1 MTTEQ
6 TTIQV
11 VYPITE
17 ADITARFAGYAE
29 LTADSPQ
36 GYKAVQAAIG
46 ELRSARVDVEK
57 RRKDLKA
64 ESLEYGRR
72 VDEVA
77 KYLTGLIEA
86 IEHPLKAK
94 KAAVDEEKA
103 RVKAEKEAAERAA
116 VEAQI
121 RAEQEAEAARLKAE
135 AERLAQER
143 AALEWERAALCV
155 SIASPVIQPEPAQKT
170 VSALDFDPER
180 VRRVLAW
187 IAEQASKTNMYDA
200 TDDLSDYYCGNEDD
214 ACGIGEKNG
223 QIETAQSLQNFLTG
237 ASEDLPEIE
246 DFAEDEDS
254 DEDDDEEDE
263 EDEDEED
270 EEDEEE

>member
-11 VYPITE
+11 VYPITA
-17 ADITARFAGYAE
+17 ADIATRFAGYAE

-103 RVKAEKEAAERAA
+103 RIKAEKEAAERAA

-143 AALEWERAALCV
+143 AVLEQERAALRAA
-155 SIASPVIQPEPAQKT
+155 SASPDVPASKPEPTRET
-170 VSALDFDPER
+170 VSAVDFEPER

-214 ACGIGEKNG
+214 AREIGEKNG
-223 QIETAQSLQNFLTG
+223 QIMTAQCLQEFLTG
-237 ASEDLPEIE
+237 DGENLPDYE
-246 DFAEDEDS
+246 DFAK
-254 DEDDDEEDE
+254 
-263 EDEDEED
+263 
-270 EEDEEE
+270 

>member
-46 ELRSARVDVEK
+46 ELRSARVQIFAALLDIE
-57 RRKDLKA
+57 A
-64 ESLEYGRR
+64 ESLEDGRR

-143 AALEWERAALCV
+143 EALEQERAALRA
-155 SIASPVIQPEPAQKT
+155 ASAPPDVPASKPEPAQKT

-200 TDDLSDYYCGNEDD
+200 TDDLSRYYCGNEDD
-214 ACGIGEKNG
+214 ARKIGEKNG
-223 QIETAQSLQNFLTG
+223 QIMTAQCLREFLTG
-237 ASEDLPEIE
+237 AREDLPKVK
-246 DFAEDEDS
+246 DFAE
-254 DEDDDEEDE
+254 
-263 EDEDEED
+263 
-270 EEDEEE
+270 

>member
-143 AALEWERAALCV
+143 AALEQERAALRAA
-155 SIASPVIQPEPAQKT
+155 SASPDVPDSKPEPAQKT
-170 VSALDFDPER
+170 MSALELEPER
-180 VRRVLAW
+180 VRRVLEW
-187 IAEQASKTNMYDA
+187 IEEQANKNNLYDA
-200 TDDLSDYYCGNEDD
+200 CEDLSDYYCGNEDD
-214 ACGIGEKNG
+214 AREIGEKNG
-223 QIETAQSLQNFLTG
+223 QIVTAQSLRDFLVGTV
-237 ASEDLPEIE
+237 ETLPEIE
-246 DFAEDEDS
+246 NFKKDE
-254 DEDDDEEDE
+254 
-263 EDEDEED
+263 
-270 EEDEEE
+270 

>member
-6 TTIQV
+6 TTTIQV
-11 VYPITE
+11 VYPITD
-17 ADITARFAGYAE
+17 ADITARFAGYAD

-46 ELRSARVDVEK
+46 ELRSARVEVEK

-103 RVKAEKEAAERAA
+103 RIKAEKEAAERAA
-116 VEAQI
+116 IEAKI
-121 RAEQEAEAARLKAE
+121 RAEQEAETARLKAE

-143 AALEWERAALCV
+143 AALEAERAALCV

-170 VSALDFDPER
+170 VSAVDFEPER
-180 VRRVLAW
+180 VRRVLTW
-187 IAEQASKTNMYDA
+187 IAEQANKTNMYDA
-200 TDDLSDYYCGNEDD
+200 TDDLSRYYCGNEDD
-214 ACGIGEKNG
+214 ARKIGEKNG
-223 QIETAQSLQNFLTG
+223 QIMTAQCLREFLTG
-237 ASEDLPEIE
+237 AREDLPKVK
-246 DFAEDEDS
+246 DFAE
-254 DEDDDEEDE
+254 
-263 EDEDEED
+263 
-270 EEDEEE
+270 

>member
-1 MTTEQ
+1 MTTEKT

-11 VYPITE
+11 VYPITD
-17 ADITARFAGYAE
+17 ADIAARFAGYAD
-29 LTADSPQ
+29 LTADTPQ
-36 GYKAVQAAIG
+36 GYKAVQAAIS

-143 AALEWERAALCV
+143 EALEQERAALRA
-155 SIASPVIQPEPAQKT
+155 ASAPPDVPAKKPELAQKT

-187 IAEQASKTNMYDA
+187 IAEQAAKTNMNDA

-214 ACGIGEKNG
+214 ARDIGEKNG
-223 QIETAQSLQNFLTG
+223 QIETAQSLWAFLVGTV
-237 ASEDLPEIE
+237 EQLPEIQNFE
-246 DFAEDEDS
+246 K
-254 DEDDDEEDE
+254 DDE
-263 EDEDEED
+263 
-270 EEDEEE
+270 

>member
-1 MTTEQ
+1 MTTA
-6 TTIQV
+6 IQV

-17 ADITARFAGYAE
+17 ADITARFAGFAE

-46 ELRSARVDVEK
+46 ELRSARVDVER

-103 RVKAEKEAAERAA
+103 RIKAEKEAAERAA
-116 VEAQI
+116 IEAKI
-121 RAEQEAEAARLKAE
+121 RAEQEAETARLKAE

-143 AALEWERAALCV
+143 AALEAERAALRV
-155 SIASPVIQPEPAQKT
+155 SVTSHDVPAIQPEPT
-170 VSALDFDPER
+170 RECVPGCRVDPAR
-180 VRRVLAW
+180 VDRVLSW
-187 IAEQASKTNMYDA
+187 IAEQAGKTNLHDA
-200 TDDLSDYYCGNEDD
+200 TDDLSDYHCGNEDD
-214 ACGIGEKNG
+214 ARDIGEKNG

-237 ASEDLPEIE
+237 ASEDLPDIE
-246 DFAEDEDS
+246 DFAEDE
-254 DEDDDEEDE
+254 EE
-263 EDEDEED
+263 
-270 EEDEEE
+270 